1 MTTVLLVDDD
11 ESILRVVRK
20 YFEKAGFTTLL
31 AANTQQAL
39 ETLAGTSIDLVV
51 LDIMLPDGDGVSLCE
66 RIRRQSGTPVI
77 MMTARGAVEEKI
89 TAFKKGADDYI
100 VKPFDPNELIV
111 RAQAVLKRVKES
123 AAVVPELHTGGIIHF
138 EGLSI
143 DRDRYTVL
151 LFDEEVKLTRKEYL
165 LLEFF
170 AANPNRAF
178 SRTRIVEHVWGADF
192 DGEERVV
199 DITVDRLRK
208 SLATTRNTD
217 WRIKSVRGVGYM
229 FEVGK

>member
-20 YFEKAGFTTLL
+20 YFEKAGFT
-31 AANTQQAL
+31 AFQASNARQAL
-39 ETLAGTSIDLVV
+39 DALDSVSIDLVV

-77 MMTARGAVEEKI
+77 MMTAKGAVEEKI
-89 TAFKKGADDYI
+89 SAFKKGADDYI
-100 VKPFDPNELIV
+100 VKPFDPNELIA
-111 RAQAVLKRVKES
+111 RAQALLKRVKET
-123 AAVVPELHTGGIIHF
+123 AAVLPELHTGGTIRF

-143 DRDRYTVL
+143 DRDRYSVT
-151 LFDEEVKLTRKEYL
+151 LFGEEVKLTRKEYL
-165 LLEFF
+165 LLAFF
-170 AANPNRAF
+170 ASNPNRTF
-178 SRTRIVEHVWGADF
+178 PRTRIVEHVWGVDF

-208 SLATTRNTD
+208 SLATERNAD